1 MKIEDYSFG
10 KIEINGKKFTEDV
23 IIYPDRLESEW
34 WRKKGHE
41 LNPRDIS
48 EILEYGPDV
57 LVVGTGSS
65 ERMKVPENI
74 EKLLKEHDIELVKE
88 KTSKAI
94 ESYNE
99 LRGKRKVVAALHLT
113 C

>member
-10 KIEINGKKFTEDV
+10 KIEINGRKFTEDV
-23 IIYPDRLESEW
+23 IIFPDRVESEW
-34 WRKKGHE
+34 WRKNGHE
-41 LNPRDIS
+41 LNPRDIG

-57 LVVGTGSS
+57 LVVGTGTSG
-65 ERMKVPENI
+65 RMKVLNDVES
-74 EKLLKEHDIELVKE
+74 LLKEHGIDLIKE
-88 KTSKAI
+88 KTDKAV

-99 LRGKRKVVAALHLT
+99 LRGKKKVVAALHLT